1 MMEIQPQLFK
11 LDSFMHGRLFRVPE
25 YQRAYAWQ
33 KKQRADLFGDIRRVK
48 DSDEDHFMATFV
60 GLSRKAEKQ
69 QIIADQFSV
78 IEIVDGQQRLTTLI
92 IILKAIQKALDVN
105 DRHEKGLYDELGKL
119 LVKDDQ
125 HTLLLLQTNHD
136 TSHFFADYIRDGVVP
151 TVVAATTADQNIVD
165 AIKECEDFVDGWKA
179 SGSSLIELI
188 RIIRHRLWAIFHTV
202 DDEGLVY
209 RVFEVL
215 NSRGLDVASLDKLKS
230 QLMGLVFE
238 HGANAGR
245 DEAVKELHYIWQ
257 EIYRTIGKQRFT
269 TETLRFAA
277 TLKAPDDISHRRP
290 LDEQKALES
299 LVAVAGTKP
308 KQIIDCA
315 KWLQSVVSAEDEL
328 LGNHRWRAVTQ
339 ILQARLVAIAV
350 LLRNFSASEK
360 AGVLGRWERITFRI
374 YGLTGEDARTK
385 VGGYTELAWSITN
398 WRLSAVEIMKRLS
411 ELGNDYPIA
420 KVIDE
425 WYNLTNVYEGWTE
438 ELRYFFYRYD
448 EYLARKAGHNLNENQ
463 WNKIWEVEPSRS
475 VEHIKPQSSRVSYIH
490 HLGNLM
496 MLPPGVNSR
505 LKGNDPEKKAETYK
519 TCGLL
524 SSIEVAKLIEKDGW
538 NKPAV
543 DARAQKLLAWAKT
556 QWID

>member
-1 MMEIQPQLFK
+1 MEIQPQLFK

-25 YQRAYAWQ
+25 YQRAYAWE
-33 KKQRADLFGDIRRVK
+33 KKQRSDLFGDIRRVQER
-48 DSDEDHFMATFV
+48 DEDHFMATFV

-92 IILKAIQKALDVN
+92 ILLKAIQKALDVADKN
-105 DRHEKGLYDELGKL
+105 EKTLVDEIGKL
-119 LVKDDQ
+119 LVKDDK

-136 TSHFFADYIRDGVVP
+136 TSHFFADYIRDGIVP
-151 TVVAATTADQNIVD
+151 TTDAPTIADQNILD
-165 AIKECEDFVDGWKA
+165 AIKECEEFVASWRA
-179 SGSSLIELI
+179 SGNSVIELI

-215 NSRGLDVASLDKLKS
+215 NSRGLDVASIDKLKS

-245 DEAVKELHYIWQ
+245 DEAVQELHRIWQ
-257 EIYRTIGKQRFT
+257 DIYRTIGKQRFT

-277 TLKAPDDISHRRP
+277 TLKMAKDIAHRRP
-290 LDEQKALES
+290 LDEQNS
-299 LVAVAGTKP
+299 LLTLVGVAGRKP

-315 KWLQSVVSAEDEL
+315 KWLQAVVNAEDKL
-328 LGNHRWRAVTQ
+328 LAHHRWRAVTR

-350 LLRNFSASEK
+350 LLRNFSPSEE
-360 AGVLGRWERITFRI
+360 ADILGRWERISFRI
-374 YGLTGEDARTK
+374 YGLAWEDARTK
-385 VGGYTELAWSITN
+385 VGDYTELAWSIIN
-398 WRLSAVEIMKRLS
+398 DRLSASEIMKRLS
-411 ELGNDYPIA
+411 ELGRDYPIA

-425 WYNLTNVYEGWTE
+425 LVDATNAYEGWTE
-438 ELRYFFYRYD
+438 ELRFFFYRY
-448 EYLARKAGHNLNENQ
+448 EEHLARKAGQKLNEAQ
-463 WNKIWEVEPSRS
+463 WNRIWEVEPSRS
-475 VEHIKPQSSRVSYIH
+475 VEHVKPQSSGVSYMH

-496 MLPPGVNSR
+496 MLPPGVNSK
-505 LKGNDPEKKAETYK
+505 LKDSDPATKAETYK

-524 SSIEVAKLIEKDGW
+524 SSIEVAKLIGKGRWDKG
-538 NKPAV
+538 AV
-543 DARAQKLLAWAKT
+543 EARASELLAWAKT
-556 QWID
+556 QWKD